1 MFSELNTQPG
11 CTSAGTVR
19 SMVGF
24 DVQVALPNASLE
36 AKATG

>member
-1 MFSELNTQPG
+1 MFSELDTPPG

-24 DVQVALPNASLE
+24 APSVARRDASLE

>member
-1 MFSELNTQPG
+1 MLSELNTQPG

-24 DVQVALPNASLE
+24 ALAVTRQNASLK